1 MCHNYVYITMCRNYV
16 NYVYMLIVHN
26 ISEYII
32 QHSKPSTI
40 LRLIHLFIIMK
51 LFVAVLISLYLGWVG
66 GTELC
71 SIDESL
77 LNDIIDN
84 RITATLANQPS
95 K

>member
-1 MCHNYVYITMCRNYV
+1 
-16 NYVYMLIVHN
+16 
-26 ISEYII
+26 
-32 QHSKPSTI
+32 
-40 LRLIHLFIIMK
+40 MK
-51 LFVAVLISLYLGWVG
+51 LFIAVLISLYLGWVG

>member
-1 MCHNYVYITMCRNYV
+1 
-16 NYVYMLIVHN
+16 
-26 ISEYII
+26 
-32 QHSKPSTI
+32 
-40 LRLIHLFIIMK
+40 MK
-51 LFVAVLISLYLGWVG
+51 LFVAVLISLCLGWVG